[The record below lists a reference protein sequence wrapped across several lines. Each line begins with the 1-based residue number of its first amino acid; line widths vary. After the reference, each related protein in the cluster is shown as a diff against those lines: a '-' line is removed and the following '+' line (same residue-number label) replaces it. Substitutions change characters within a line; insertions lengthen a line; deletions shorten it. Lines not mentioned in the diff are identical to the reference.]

1 MVEKLSLP
9 NFHWTI
15 IIRGSLMKSFRKKAD
30 PQEIRTTFRHRKN
43 SGFATRERNYSGG
56 IECRVWHRSSITT
69 VGKFA
74 SRITKGGK
82 KGRGKERSFSSLISY
97 AFALSF
103 WCFDKIRLATFSF
116 AQCYLYRFRNVG
128 RRWLMM
134 KFFCDQ
140 INRITMKWN

>member
-103 WCFDKIRLATFSF
+103 WCFDKIRLVQFCAVLLFISF
-116 AQCYLYRFRNVG
+116 QECRSK
-128 RRWLMM
+128 M